1 LSRRWSSVIKMAE
14 SNITKKAAYT
24 IDVKPVKG
32 NWRDTDKLEVVLTL
46 NCAGE
51 TKVFKGVIPLTG
63 IVIN

>member
-1 LSRRWSSVIKMAE
+1 MAE